1 MVWKTLSHPNI
12 LPLLGVTRTWNR
24 LVLVS
29 EWMENSNINVF
40 VKVHPDANRLG
51 LVRSRLASLS
61 PPDIEVHMIIVAC
74 RRYQGVDI
82 FTPSGYGPRRTQRGT
97 YLDSSATRFSNL

>member
-24 LVLVS
+24 FVLVS

-51 LVRSRLASLS
+51 LVRFS
-61 PPDIEVHMIIVAC
+61 PSVLIP
-74 RRYQGVDI
+74 
-82 FTPSGYGPRRTQRGT
+82 T
-97 YLDSSATRFSNL
+97 